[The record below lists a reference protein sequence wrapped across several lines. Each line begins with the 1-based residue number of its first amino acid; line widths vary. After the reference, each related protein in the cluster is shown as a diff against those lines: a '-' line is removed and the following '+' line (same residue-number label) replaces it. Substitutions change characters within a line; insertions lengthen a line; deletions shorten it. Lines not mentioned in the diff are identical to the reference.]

1 LTFPTPLTAIC
12 HKENLQYMDV
22 SIFVAVR

>member
-1 LTFPTPLTAIC
+1 MAIC
-12 HKENLQYMDV
+12 HNENLQYMDV